1 MLANYST
8 RPGSFLRAFG
18 RATHFM
24 FEQRDQAKSILR
36 KYAKI
41 DDPGMDAVS
50 MKEAAEV
57 QKSFILG
64 AGAPAQELGKMTM
77 ERWGTLVNQ
86 LYDLKLIKT
95 KPVAD
100 KLFQNF

>member
-1 MLANYST
+1 MVKLN
-8 RPGSFLRAFG
+8 RA
-18 RATHFM
+18 
-24 FEQRDQAKSILR
+24 
-36 KYAKI
+36 
-41 DDPGMDAVS
+41 MDAVS